1 MSVRVPA
8 SQIQEN
14 LTTNGD
20 EFVYPDTGLPYSGK
34 YHIISGQPFAGENQT
49 TFKSPIRLTIPE
61 RSVMAGI
68 IETAGALTAAYEL
81 AKQNI
86 ETAKNLYEQNVSP
99 LIVSKSDLNRG
110 IIRTG
115 VVNFFQKSNDP
126 DKVIKEISGIDVFKL
141 RKDPINRIVTITFG
155 VDTTPQQIEEGEKI
169 IPGLK
174 SFLAL

>member
-1 MSVRVPA
+1 MARKPA

-49 TFKSPIRLTIPE
+49 TFKAPIPLTIPT
-61 RSVMAGI
+61 RSVMAEVI
-68 IETAGALTAAYEL
+68 AAAGTLTAAYEL

-86 ETAKNLYEQNVSP
+86 DTAKNLYEQNISP
-99 LIVSKSDLNRG
+99 LIKSKADPDRVTQRN
-110 IIRTG
+110 G
-115 VVNFFQKSNDP
+115 VFNFFQKSNDP
-126 DKVIKEISGIDVFKL
+126 DKVIKEISGIDVLKL

-155 VDTTPQQIEEGEKI
+155 IDTTPQQIEEGEKI